1 MQVNPGSKRNWD
13 LIFNLKTILQT
24 CNAGDRETFFKVLLV
39 HPLFSERE
47 RERGRRGGLLVKRFI
62 PLFLVVLLPRS
73 YLSFYIL
80 MDSTNEDASLPF
92 RLFAINQ
99 CLSSR

>member
-47 RERGRRGGLLVKRFI
+47 REERERRLTG
-62 PLFLVVLLPRS
+62 
-73 YLSFYIL
+73 
-80 MDSTNEDASLPF
+80 
-92 RLFAINQ
+92 
-99 CLSSR
+99 

>member
-47 RERGRRGGLLVKRFI
+47 REREEGEEAYWLNV
-62 PLFLVVLLPRS
+62 
-73 YLSFYIL
+73 SF
-80 MDSTNEDASLPF
+80 PF
-92 RLFAINQ
+92 F
-99 CLSSR
+99 

>member
-1 MQVNPGSKRNWD
+1 MREIEKLS
-13 LIFNLKTILQT
+13 LKFFWFILYL
-24 CNAGDRETFFKVLLV
+24 A
-39 HPLFSERE
+39 RE
-47 RERGRRGGLLVKRFI
+47 RERGEGEEAYWLNVSF
-62 PLFLVVLLPRS
+62 PFFSFVLLPRS